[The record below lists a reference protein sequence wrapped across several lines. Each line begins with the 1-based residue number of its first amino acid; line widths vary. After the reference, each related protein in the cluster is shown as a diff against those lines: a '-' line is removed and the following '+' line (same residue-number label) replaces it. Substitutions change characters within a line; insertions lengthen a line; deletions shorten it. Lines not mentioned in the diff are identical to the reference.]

1 VRLRVRALEV
11 ERMLDRV
18 ELRQKML
25 VTGLSAAACLH
36 AAQTAARS
44 GAAFVLGLPGLG
56 ALTGSAASRAR
67 AAAAAVALAR
77 LCSVLAFALASR
89 LGWATWSAVSALRAL
104 EAQQLRFSNMRDD
117 I

>member
-1 VRLRVRALEV
+1 MVSHAPSPTRRRAISPENIPM
-11 ERMLDRV
+11 R
-18 ELRQKML
+18 
-25 VTGLSAAACLH
+25 
-36 AAQTAARS
+36 
-44 GAAFVLGLPGLG
+44 
-56 ALTGSAASRAR
+56 
-67 AAAAAVALAR
+67 AR